1 MAEKKSQPEAAIP
14 EPTSG
19 VEPPSRQASNAGAD
33 AGTPVPAAEEEFEVL
48 SADYLRCT
56 FTGGKWSKLYV
67 DDPAQPADGFTI
79 RAPSNESEADVL
91 CRAYQKADPA
101 KRKTMRASFE
111 ADIARN
117 KR

>member
-1 MAEKKSQPEAAIP
+1 MH
-14 EPTSG
+14 EPFHPLGDSPPA
-19 VEPPSRQASNAGAD
+19 VEVRGLSKTYPGNVHA
-33 AGTPVPAAEEEFEVL
+33 VL
-48 SADYLRCT
+48 SMDFDVAY
-56 FTGGKWSKLYV
+56 G

-91 CRAYQKADPA
+91 CRAYQKADPS